1 MRRRDRRST
10 EPRLGLTPKEGLSLG
25 GKIRVSEIVVQDA
38 LAEFHNP
45 VVMWTGG
52 KDSMLTLWFVNQA
65 CEKLETTPPPVL
77 FIDHGLHFDET
88 WQFLDLVTSEWD
100 LNRIIVRNEDV
111 LSHAGEPGSRIRI
124 SDLAPDNRREARR
137 AGYGKPAFPY
147 SLGDLLTN
155 HLLKTVPMND
165 AIRENGFDGVA
176 TGIRWDEDEAR
187 SRERF
192 ISPRED
198 PPHARIHPILHFTE
212 REVWMETLKN
222 RLPLHPL
229 YEKGW
234 RSIDGRYDSEKVGN
248 APAWEQDMEGTDE
261 RAGRAQD
268 KELLME
274 RLRQLGYM

>member
-10 EPRLGLTPKEGLSLG
+10 EPRLGPSPKEGLSLE
-25 GKIRVSEIVVQDA
+25 GKIRVSEAVVQDA
-38 LAEFHNP
+38 LARFHNP

-52 KDSMLTLWFVNQA
+52 KDSMLTLWYVNQA
-65 CEKLETTPPPVL
+65 CEKLETTPPPVV

-88 WQFLDLVTSEWD
+88 WQLLDLVTSDWD
-100 LNRIIVRNEDV
+100 LNMIIVRNEDV

-124 SDLAPDNRREARR
+124 SDLAPDNRREAQRT
-137 AGYGKPAFPY
+137 GYGKPSFPY

-165 AIRENGFDGVA
+165 AIREKGFDGVA

-192 ISPRED
+192 ISSRED

-234 RSIDGRYDSEKVGN
+234 RSIDGRYDSKKVGDV
-248 APAWEQDMEGTDE
+248 PAWEQDMEGTDE

>member
-1 MRRRDRRST
+1 MGRRG
-10 EPRLGLTPKEGLSLG
+10 RLPKESGLARAPEEKLSLAA
-25 GKIRVSEIVVQDA
+25 KIRVAEAVMDDA
-38 LAEFHNP
+38 LTRFHHP

-52 KDSMLTLWFVNQA
+52 KDSMLALWYVREE
-65 CEKLETTPPPVL
+65 CGRLEVPLPPVL

-88 WQFLDLVTSEWD
+88 WELLDQVTSTWG
-100 LNRIIVRNEDV
+100 LKKIVGKNADV
-111 LSHAGEPGSRIRI
+111 LTHASEHASPIRI
-124 SDLAPDNRREARR
+124 SELSVENRREAERT
-137 AGYGKPAFPY
+137 GYGRATFPY

-165 AIRENGFDGVA
+165 AIVEHQFDGVV

-192 ISPRED
+192 ISPREE

-212 REVWMETLKN
+212 REVWMETLKH

-229 YEKGW
+229 YEQGW
-234 RSIDGRYDSEKVGN
+234 RSIDGKYDSVKVGD
-248 APAWEQDMEGTDE
+248 APAWEQDLEGTEE
-261 RAGRAQD
+261 RGGRAQD